1 MREFR
6 TMLRRLRV
14 PRRPAPVLAGVGLCA
29 ALLCSPALPA
39 LAQQSAFSPAITV
52 NGKVISQFELDQRA
66 TLFALLQPGIDAAL
80 EARTSLIDDRLRQ
93 QAAEAL
99 GIEVT
104 ADAIM
109 AGMETFAAR
118 ANLPASEFTA
128 AIGERGVAP
137 ETFRDFVSAGL
148 VWREVI
154 RQEFLALTP
163 VSEREIDRAIAGG
176 MAAGGEPNLLLS
188 EIVIPLD
195 GTSDAAL
202 LASRIK
208 RFSSAPVAFA
218 AAARVH
224 SKSNSATQGG
234 ALDWTPLSALPPEIA
249 AAVGGLEIGQTS
261 ELVMQPESVVL
272 LLLRDRSST
281 GPAEPV
287 APEVAARGA
296 MLVDFVR
303 LPLTGQTDPA
313 ALRAGVDRCE
323 DLMGL
328 ARGLPEETELR
339 QSLPQGALD
348 PATGA
353 ALAGLDA
360 GETAIVTAG
369 TGQQS
374 LVMLCAR
381 TPAVDLA
388 ASRQDVRARILNQKM
403 ALRAQNHLERLR
415 AQAHITEP

>member
-1 MREFR
+1 MRELR
-6 TMLRRLRV
+6 TMLRRLRA
-14 PRRPAPVLAGVGLCA
+14 PRRPGPGLAGLGLCA
-29 ALLCSPALPA
+29 ALLCAPA

-52 NGKVISQFELDQRA
+52 NGMVISQFELDQRA

-80 EARTSLIDDRLRQ
+80 EARNALIDDRLRQ

-104 ADAIM
+104 ADQIM
-109 AGMETFAAR
+109 AGMESFAAR
-118 ANLPASEFTA
+118 ANLPAAEFTA
-128 AIGERGVAP
+128 AIGARGVAP
-137 ETFRDFVSAGL
+137 ETFRDFISAGL

-176 MAAGGEPNLLLS
+176 IAAGGEPSLLLS
-188 EIVIPLD
+188 EIVIPLN

-208 RFSSAPVAFA
+208 RFSSAPVAFS

-224 SKSNSATQGG
+224 SKSPSAAQGG

-287 APEVAARGA
+287 APEAAARGA
-296 MLVDFVR
+296 MVVDFVR

-313 ALRAGVDRCE
+313 ALRAGADRCE
-323 DLMGL
+323 DLLGL
-328 ARGLPEETELR
+328 ARGLPEETNLR
-339 QSLPQGALD
+339 QSLPERALD

-360 GETAIVTAG
+360 GETAIVAAG

-381 TPAVDLA
+381 KPAVELE
-388 ASRQDVRARILNQKM
+388 ASRQDVRARLLNQKM
-403 ALRAQNHLERLR
+403 ALRAQNHLEKLR

>member
-1 MREFR
+1 MRELR
-6 TMLRRLRV
+6 TMLRRLRA
-14 PRRPAPVLAGVGLCA
+14 PRRPGPGLAGLGLCA
-29 ALLCSPALPA
+29 ALLCAPA

-52 NGKVISQFELDQRA
+52 NGMVISQFELDQRA

-80 EARTSLIDDRLRQ
+80 EARNALIDDRLRQ

-99 GIEVT
+99 GIAVT
-104 ADAIM
+104 ADQIM
-109 AGMETFAAR
+109 AGMESFAAR
-118 ANLPASEFTA
+118 ANLPAAEFTA
-128 AIGERGVAP
+128 AIGARGVAP
-137 ETFRDFVSAGL
+137 ETFRDFISAGL

-176 MAAGGEPNLLLS
+176 NAAGGEPSLLLS

-208 RFSSAPVAFA
+208 RFSSAPVAFS

-224 SKSNSATQGG
+224 SKSPSAAQGG

-287 APEVAARGA
+287 APEAAARGA
-296 MLVDFVR
+296 MVVDFVR

-313 ALRAGVDRCE
+313 ALHAGADRCE
-323 DLMGL
+323 DLLGL
-328 ARGLPEETELR
+328 ARGLPEETNLR
-339 QSLPQGALD
+339 QSLPERALD

-353 ALAGLDA
+353 ALARLDA
-360 GETAIVTAG
+360 GETALVAAG

-381 TPAVDLA
+381 RPAVELE
-388 ASRQDVRARILNQKM
+388 ASRQDVRARLLNQKM
-403 ALRAQNHLERLR
+403 ALRAQNHLEKLR

>member
-1 MREFR
+1 MRELR
-6 TMLRRLRV
+6 TMLRRLRA
-14 PRRPAPVLAGVGLCA
+14 PRRPGPGLAGLGLCA
-29 ALLCSPALPA
+29 ALLCAPA

-52 NGKVISQFELDQRA
+52 NGMVISQFELDQRA
-66 TLFALLQPGIDAAL
+66 TLFALLQPGIDAAR
-80 EARTSLIDDRLRQ
+80 EARNALIDDRLRQ

-99 GIEVT
+99 GIAVT
-104 ADAIM
+104 ADQIM
-109 AGMETFAAR
+109 AGMESFAAR
-118 ANLPASEFTA
+118 ANLPAAEFTA
-128 AIGERGVAP
+128 AIGARGVAP
-137 ETFRDFVSAGL
+137 ETFRDFISAGL

-176 MAAGGEPNLLLS
+176 IAAGGEPSLLLS

-208 RFSSAPVAFA
+208 RFSSAPVAFS

-224 SKSNSATQGG
+224 SKSPSAAQGG

-287 APEVAARGA
+287 APEAAARGA
-296 MLVDFVR
+296 MVVDFVR

-313 ALRAGVDRCE
+313 ALHAGADRCE
-323 DLMGL
+323 DLLGL
-328 ARGLPEETELR
+328 ARGLPEETNLR
-339 QSLPQGALD
+339 QSLPERALD

-353 ALAGLDA
+353 ALARLDA
-360 GETAIVTAG
+360 GETALVAAG

-381 TPAVDLA
+381 RPAVELE
-388 ASRQDVRARILNQKM
+388 ASRQDVRARLLNQKM
-403 ALRAQNHLERLR
+403 ALRAQNHLEKLR

>member
-1 MREFR
+1 MRELR
-6 TMLRRLRV
+6 TMLRRLRA
-14 PRRPAPVLAGVGLCA
+14 PRRPGPGLAGLGLCA
-29 ALLCSPALPA
+29 ALLCAPA

-52 NGKVISQFELDQRA
+52 NGMVISQFELDQRA
-66 TLFALLQPGIDAAL
+66 TLFALLQPGIDAAD
-80 EARTSLIDDRLRQ
+80 EARKALIDDRLRQ

-99 GIEVT
+99 GIAVT
-104 ADAIM
+104 ADQIM
-109 AGMETFAAR
+109 AGMESFAAR
-118 ANLPASEFTA
+118 ANLPAAEFTA
-128 AIGERGVAP
+128 AIGARGVEP
-137 ETFRDFVSAGL
+137 ETFRDFISAGL

-176 MAAGGEPNLLLS
+176 IAAGGEQSLLLS

-195 GTSDAAL
+195 GPSDAAL

-208 RFSSAPVAFA
+208 RFSSAPVAFS

-224 SKSNSATQGG
+224 SKSTSAAQGG

-281 GPAEPV
+281 GPAEPL
-287 APEVAARGA
+287 APEAAARGA
-296 MLVDFVR
+296 MVVDFVR

-313 ALRAGVDRCE
+313 ALRAGADRCE
-323 DLMGL
+323 DVLGL
-328 ARGLPEETELR
+328 ARGLPEETNLR
-339 QSLPQGALD
+339 QSLPERALD

-360 GETAIVTAG
+360 GETAIVAAG

-381 TPAVDLA
+381 NPAVELV
-388 ASRQDVRARILNQKM
+388 ASRQDVRARLLNQKM
-403 ALRAQNHLERLR
+403 ALRAQNHLEKLR

>member
-1 MREFR
+1 MRELR
-6 TMLRRLRV
+6 TMLRRLRA
-14 PRRPAPVLAGVGLCA
+14 PRRPGPGLAGLGLCA
-29 ALLCSPALPA
+29 ALLCAPA

-52 NGKVISQFELDQRA
+52 NGMVISQFELDQRA

-80 EARTSLIDDRLRQ
+80 EARNALIDDRLRQ

-99 GIEVT
+99 GIAVT
-104 ADAIM
+104 ADQIM
-109 AGMETFAAR
+109 AGMESFAAR
-118 ANLPASEFTA
+118 ANLPAAEFTA
-128 AIGERGVAP
+128 AIGARGVAP
-137 ETFRDFVSAGL
+137 ETFRDFISAGL

-176 MAAGGEPNLLLS
+176 IAAGGEPSLLLS
-188 EIVIPLD
+188 EIVIPLN

-208 RFSSAPVAFA
+208 RFSSAPVAFS

-224 SKSNSATQGG
+224 SKSPSAAQGG

-296 MLVDFVR
+296 MVVDFVR
-303 LPLTGQTDPA
+303 LPLTGQTDPS
-313 ALRAGVDRCE
+313 ALRAGADRCE
-323 DLMGL
+323 DLLGL
-328 ARGLPEETELR
+328 ARGLPEETNLR
-339 QSLPQGALD
+339 QSLPERALD

-360 GETAIVTAG
+360 GETAIVAAG

-381 TPAVDLA
+381 KPAVELE
-388 ASRQDVRARILNQKM
+388 ASRQDVRARLLNQKM
-403 ALRAQNHLERLR
+403 ALRAQNHLEKLR